1 MPKPSLAVFFLNIKD
16 PVDHQK
22 FAACVGKLFGLLIKM
37 EEERPQL
44 LRFSESLSELTGVL
58 GL

>member
-1 MPKPSLAVFFLNIKD
+1 MLRLSPAVKLKNIKD

-22 FAACVGKLFGLLIKM
+22 FAACVGRLFGLLIKM

-44 LRFSESLSELTGVL
+44 LRFSESLSELTEVL